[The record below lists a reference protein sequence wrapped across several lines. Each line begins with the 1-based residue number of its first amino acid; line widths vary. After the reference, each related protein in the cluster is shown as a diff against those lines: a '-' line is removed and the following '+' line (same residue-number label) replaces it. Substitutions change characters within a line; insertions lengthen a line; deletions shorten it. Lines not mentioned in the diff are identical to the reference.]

1 MDCMGI
7 KIYKNIIMPPITNPT
22 PTKDPSTG
30 ILNLAAPFV
39 GDAVNG
45 LVSLFTAKR
54 NRQNALDDWNRQNE
68 YNSPAAQMQRYKE
81 AGLSPH
87 LIYGQTNTAAPV
99 RSTDMVA
106 PQMDTKNVDFITR
119 SQNINQQRLTT
130 DNLAKQAELID
141 ANIALTKAN
150 ELKANSET
158 DWKNVNTQNF
168 RENVMPHQWDYFQT
182 RSKQNAQNLNNSIIQ
197 NDILSKTVDKI
208 KAEKSLTDERK
219 ALVIQTVKN
228 YVTAEKLLGQ
238 KLISEEQQNEFVK
251 KIDSASKVGGL
262 GIQLLKLLMK
272 R

>member
-1 MDCMGI
+1 
-7 KIYKNIIMPPITNPT
+7 MPPITNPT

-87 LIYGQTNTAAPV
+87 LIYGQTNTAPPV

-106 PQMDTKNVDFITR
+106 PQIDTKNVDFITR

-197 NDILSKTVDKI
+197 NEVLSNTVSKI
-208 KAEKSLTDERK
+208 KAEKGLTEERK
-219 ALVIQTVKN
+219 AAVIQTVKN
-228 YVTAEKLLGQ
+228 YVAAEKLLGE
-238 KLISEEQQNEFVK
+238 KFKTEEQQNKFVQQ
-251 KIDSASKVGGL
+251 IDSASKIGGM
-262 GIQLLKLLMK
+262 GLKLLQMLLRK
-272 R
+272 

>member
-1 MDCMGI
+1 
-7 KIYKNIIMPPITNPT
+7 MPPITNPT

-45 LVSLFTAKR
+45 LVSLFTNKK

-81 AGLSPH
+81 AGLSPN
-87 LIYGQTNTAAPV
+87 LIYGQTNTAPPV

-119 SQNINQQRLTT
+119 SQNINQQKLAT

-150 ELKANSET
+150 ETKANSET
-158 DWKNVNTQNF
+158 NWKNVNTERLRDNI
-168 RENVMPHQWDYFQT
+168 MPYDFDYYST
-182 RSKQNAQNLNNSIIQ
+182 RSRQNAQNLNNSVVQ
-197 NDILSKTVDKI
+197 NEVLSRTVSKI
-208 KAEKSLTDERK
+208 KADTQLTAERK
-219 ALVIQTVKN
+219 AAVIQTVKN
-228 YVTAEKLLGQ
+228 YIATEKLLGE
-238 KLISEEQQNEFVK
+238 KFKTEEQQNKFVQQ
-251 KIDSASKVGGL
+251 IDSASKVGGMGL
-262 GIQLLKLLMK
+262 KILQMLLRK
-272 R
+272 